1 MPVARLLQL
10 FRVVAEAELRE
21 AKDRLRYAAMIGWQL
36 GQLMGAE
43 RTSFGEWLTT
53 LGLAPEEQERPGDA
67 PGVTRDEALAKAATA
82 LKTLKVSGVK
92 ELRTG

>member
-43 RTSFGEWLTT
+43 RTSF
-53 LGLAPEEQERPGDA
+53 
-67 PGVTRDEALAKAATA
+67 
-82 LKTLKVSGVK
+82 
-92 ELRTG
+92 